1 MTGNPAKGGGRACAM
16 VAGLVSGGAWALANF
31 IPPRPLAANQGCRSP
46 RGHWQA
52 GQEGR
57 ATARTLDTCRAPSHL
72 WVMTGKH
79 YKLIGP
85 AGEEVL
91 SAVPGTLG
99 GNRRRKIYGRLDCR
113 SAVGSLPTGYAKH
126 RVFFADEATALA
138 AGYRPCGTCMQAE
151 YGIWV
156 EEAMRSGRL

>member
-1 MTGNPAKGGGRACAM
+1 MT
-16 VAGLVSGGAWALANF
+16 
-31 IPPRPLAANQGCRSP
+31 
-46 RGHWQA
+46 
-52 GQEGR
+52 E
-57 ATARTLDTCRAPSHL
+57 
-72 WVMTGKH
+72 KH
-79 YKLIGP
+79 YTLIGP

-126 RVFFADEATALA
+126 RVFFADEATAIA
-138 AGYRPCGTCMQAE
+138 AGYRPCATCMQAE
-151 YGIWV
+151 YGTWV